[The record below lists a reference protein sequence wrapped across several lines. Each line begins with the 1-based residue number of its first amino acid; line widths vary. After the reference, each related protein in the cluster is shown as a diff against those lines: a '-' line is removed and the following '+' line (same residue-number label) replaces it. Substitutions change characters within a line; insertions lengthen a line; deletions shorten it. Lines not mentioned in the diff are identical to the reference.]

1 MIVCV
6 GSRRPCSLSNQV
18 GRTAVCLRSQNKY
31 AVLYSMTENE
41 KLLLDLSV
49 KSAAQGIK
57 AAINT
62 LETVHYLLVRAR
74 GDTILRKQVDPDNT
88 KLSGQYEFMDSS
100 NEALAEQVETIKK
113 LQGDLLTIRN
123 SLGK

>member
-1 MIVCV
+1 
-6 GSRRPCSLSNQV
+6 
-18 GRTAVCLRSQNKY
+18 
-31 AVLYSMTENE
+31 MTENE

-62 LETVHYLLVRAR
+62 LETVHYLLARAR
-74 GDTILRKQVDPDNT
+74 GDTILRKQIDPDNT
-88 KLSGQYEFMDSS
+88 KHSSKYEFMDSS
-100 NEALAEQVETIKK
+100 NAALAEQVEKIKK
-113 LQGDLLTIRN
+113 LQSDLLTIRN

>member
-1 MIVCV
+1 
-6 GSRRPCSLSNQV
+6 
-18 GRTAVCLRSQNKY
+18 
-31 AVLYSMTENE
+31 MTENE

-62 LETVHYLLVRAR
+62 LETAHYLLARSR
-74 GDTILRKQVDPDNT
+74 GDLVLRKQIDPENT
-88 KLSGQYEFMDSS
+88 KLSDHYAYMDRS
-100 NEALAEQVETIKK
+100 NTALVEQIEKIKK

-123 SLGK
+123 GLGKSE